1 MMTRPASTR
10 MASPRTARSDAGHPM
25 QSPYTAAI
33 RAVAALAAEG
43 AIPKAFPKPASA
55 AATPLEPAGG
65 LTLDE
70 EDETPTPPGCSY
82 AA

>member
-1 MMTRPASTR
+1 MTRQTSTIN
-10 MASPRTARSDAGHPM
+10 SPRTARSDAGHPM

-43 AIPKAFPKPASA
+43 AIPTAFPKCASVP
-55 AATPLEPAGG
+55 ATPPEPAGG
-65 LTLDE
+65 LAVDE
-70 EDETPTPPGCSY
+70 EDESWTLSGYPY